1 MSIPPSE
8 FAAITHFVPKKKRIL
23 LCGIYRRTS
32 NIQFLFEGKLFIS
45 PCRWDNFFNIAIAGP
60 PSGPLCPL
68 LWWPMPTQPL
78 SISENLLGVSEGIFV
93 VSKLDAALQ
102 RTLVEAP
109 APCRSA
115 FWVAMW
121 SCSAAGKNEEV
132 TIDNRRSFVVNDHRM
147 RQNCGGV
154 CRGWAGLVADGSS
167 WRKRARWSA
176 ADGLETLLGTC
187 DIHDCMSH
195 FPAPSEPE

>member
-1 MSIPPSE
+1 
-8 FAAITHFVPKKKRIL
+8 
-23 LCGIYRRTS
+23 
-32 NIQFLFEGKLFIS
+32 
-45 PCRWDNFFNIAIAGP
+45 
-60 PSGPLCPL
+60 
-68 LWWPMPTQPL
+68 MPTQPL

-115 FWVAMW
+115 FWVGRW
-121 SCSAAGKNEEV
+121 SCNVAGKNEEV
-132 TIDNRRSFVVNDHRM
+132 TIANRRSFVVNDHRM

-154 CRGWAGLVADGSS
+154 CRGWAGLVADGPS
-167 WRKRARWSA
+167 WRKEARWNA

-187 DIHDCMSH
+187 DIHDCMLFQAGSISWSSGPNSVWH
-195 FPAPSEPE
+195 RLELCSTCKQNPQIWRATKLQQTVRLLPF